1 MKRWMTVA
9 KILAGLAL
17 AVSAHAA
24 PVTLS
29 SLLTGGSIV
38 AGDKQ
43 FDRFAVTFF
52 SSTNPGASFNAANI
66 LIDGNAADAMKPGL
80 DFSVLNDELS
90 MSGEFGFVDVTF
102 GFRVTVLDPSKAIS
116 GAELAINGGSISNA
130 DGIENAGMFI
140 KESLGSAVGLDD
152 VATMEA
158 EFAFPATG
166 GGIGQSDTAAFAPQ
180 SELWVSKNFL
190 IFADG
195 LGDFATLTSFTQRF
209 AQTNVP
215 EPGSLALVVLALAGL
230 GAVRRQRS

>member
-1 MKRWMTVA
+1 MTVA

-43 FDRFAVTFF
+43 FDRFEVTFF
-52 SSTNPGASFNAANI
+52 SSTTVGASFNAANI
-66 LIDGNAADAMKPGL
+66 LIDANSSDPIKPGL
-80 DFSVLNDELS
+80 DFSVLNNEMS
-90 MSGEFGFVDVTF
+90 MNGEFGFLDVTF
-102 GFRVTVLDPSKAIS
+102 GFRVTVLDPSMAIS
-116 GAELAINGGSISNA
+116 GAELAITGGLISNA
-130 DGIENAGMFI
+130 GGIDNAGMFI
-140 KESLGSAVGLDD
+140 KESLGSAIGLNDVG
-152 VATMEA
+152 TMEA
-158 EFAFPATG
+158 EFAQPATLG
-166 GGIGQSDTAAFAPQ
+166 FSGSDAVAFGPQ

-195 LGDFATLTSFTQRF
+195 LGDFATLTLFTQRF
-209 AQTNVP
+209 VQTNVP

-230 GAVRRQRS
+230 GAARRQRS